1 MYGEVTMNEEMIIP
15 VVVAG
20 IIEEEQILLLKRNR
34 NPFKGMWSLPGGK
47 IAFDEFITHALE
59 REVEEETGLRVTGL
73 EFLGI
78 VSELLIEKQR
88 VEKGHLINVFL
99 ARTDQSRIRSSVEG
113 ELKWFNCQELE
124 NCKSNI
130 IPTDFLITTEMLYT
144 NKHGAY
150 VCRIAKSGEV
160 YTVEEFGEV

>member
-1 MYGEVTMNEEMIIP
+1 MTEEMIIP

-20 IIEEEQILLLKRNR
+20 IIERDHILLLKRNR
-34 NPFKGMWSLPGGK
+34 DPFKGMWSLPGGK

-59 REVEEETGLRVTGL
+59 REVEEETGLRVTSR
-73 EFLGI
+73 EFIGI
-78 VSELLIEKQR
+78 VSELLVEKQR

-99 ARTDQSRIRSSVEG
+99 AHTDQSKMRSSAEG
-113 ELKWFNCQELE
+113 ELKWFNYQELE
-124 NCKSNI
+124 NCKSHI
-130 IPTDFLITTEMLYT
+130 IPTDFLITAKMLYP

-150 VCRIAKSGEV
+150 VCLIAKAGDV